1 MKLRSCLSALTCAS
15 ALLLGSG
22 CQILPEAQPDPT
34 RYFVLTAPIPGPDQS
49 DGVSIGLRGLELPGY
64 LRSTRTMVVARGP
77 NEISY
82 RDYDRWAEPL
92 DVGLTRVV
100 SAGLVEADN
109 VGRVFAY
116 PFPPDQ
122 PRDFDLLLRVLQCE
136 GFESAEGDRGIR
148 FALSYEILR
157 PGAGGEVLRRG
168 LYSASP
174 RSWNGEADTL
184 ASHLANAAAEAA
196 RAVAAD
202 LP

>member
-34 RYFVLTAPIPGPDQS
+34 RYFVLTAPIPGTAKS
-49 DGVSIGLRGLELPGY
+49 EGVSIGLRGLELPGY
-64 LRSTRTMVVARGP
+64 LRSTRTMVVAHGP

-92 DVGLTRVV
+92 DVGLTRVF
-100 SAGLVEADN
+100 SAGLVEAGN

-116 PFPPDQ
+116 PFPADQ
-122 PRDFDLLLRVLQCE
+122 PRDLDLLLRVLRCE
-136 GFESAEGDRGIR
+136 GFESDGERGIR

-184 ASHLANAAAEAA
+184 AALLASAATEAA